1 MEELRWR
8 RVHFEVVEEGGGGS
22 GRLPEE
28 WILGLSREGCVELAR
43 LGREAR
49 KLLRVLENSE
59 QFYVDRVQRL

>member
-1 MEELRWR
+1 M
-8 RVHFEVVEEGGGGS
+8 EEGGGGS